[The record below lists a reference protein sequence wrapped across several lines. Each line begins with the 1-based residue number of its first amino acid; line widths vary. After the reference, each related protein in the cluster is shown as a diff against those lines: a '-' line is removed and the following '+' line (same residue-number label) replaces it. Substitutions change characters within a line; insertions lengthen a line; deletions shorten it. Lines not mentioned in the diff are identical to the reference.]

1 MSASAGDIT
10 SLIEMITALRR
21 IDDEAWGAY
30 AFSADLLN
38 DRIPEEKKR
47 RMIQE
52 AIRCGEDC
60 ADRVVRETGESSPA
74 AIARR
79 FGLTIVEN
87 SFSMTGSRKVFA
99 RFIPPAKIEIF
110 TEPVERYAKVLAGA
124 SDQQVAQLI
133 PIQEINRLV
142 LGHEIYHYVEECSA
156 DTIYSRTEKY
166 ELWHFFGFRYVTA
179 VNALGEI
186 AGMAFS
192 RKLSRVAYSPF
203 LLDVLLF
210 FDYNYQQT
218 TAIFQN
224 IMKMSEKWDQFR
236 NQV

>member
-1 MSASAGDIT
+1 MSAAAEDIS
-10 SLIEMITALRR
+10 SLIDMIKALRR
-21 IDDEAWGAY
+21 VDDETWGAY
-30 AFSADLLN
+30 AFSADLLR

-47 RMIQE
+47 EMIQK
-52 AIRCGEDC
+52 AIQCGETFAAC
-60 ADRVVRETGESSPA
+60 IVRETGESSPI

-79 FGLTIVEN
+79 FGLEIVDN
-87 SFSMTGSRKVFA
+87 SLPMIGRRKVFA
-99 RFIPPAKIEIF
+99 QFTPPKKIELF
-110 TEPVERYAKVLAGA
+110 QEPIERYASVLARA
-124 SDQQVAQLI
+124 TEQQAAQLI
-133 PIQEINRLV
+133 PIPEINNLV
-142 LGHEIYHYVEECSA
+142 LGHEIYHFVEERSA
-156 DTIYSRTEKY
+156 DTIYTRTEKY
-166 ELWHFFGFRYVTA
+166 ALWRFLGFHYTSS

-192 RKLSRVAYSPF
+192 RKLCQVAYSPF

-210 FDYNYQQT
+210 FDYNYEQT

>member
-1 MSASAGDIT
+1 MSASEEQIT
-10 SLIEMITALRR
+10 SLIEMIQALRR
-21 IDDEAWGAY
+21 IDEEAWGAY
-30 AFSADLLN
+30 AFSAGLLN
-38 DRIPEEKKR
+38 NRIPEEEKR
-47 RMIQE
+47 GMIQK

-74 AIARR
+74 AVASR
-79 FGLTIVEN
+79 FGLTIVESN
-87 SFSMTGSRKVFA
+87 LPMIGRRKVFA
-99 RFIPPAKIEIF
+99 QFTPPRKIEIF
-110 TEPVERYAKVLAGA
+110 QEPLERYAGVLAGA
-124 SDQQVAQLI
+124 NDQQAAQLI
-133 PIQEINRLV
+133 PAQEVYSLV
-142 LGHEIYHYVEECSA
+142 LGHEIYHFVEERSS

-166 ELWHFFGFRYVTA
+166 TLWHFFGFRYATA

-192 RKLSRVAYSPF
+192 RKLSQVAYSPF

-210 FDYNYQQT
+210 FDYNYEQT

-224 IMKMSEKWDQFR
+224 IMKMSEKWNQFR